1 MARSERRR
9 RLVRR
14 NSIPLAA
21 HGLIEY
27 GAGVLFI
34 AAPFLFD
41 FETDGPTV
49 LAALIGA
56 GLLVLAVAT
65 DSPTGLVAGIPIDS
79 HVVVDYVLGL
89 FLIGAPF
96 LFGFTDDTPAF
107 AFFVVLGVV
116 HLFVTVTTR
125 FRNATHPG

>member
-1 MARSERRR
+1 MARSERR

-14 NSIPLAA
+14 NSLPLAA

-34 AAPFLFD
+34 ASPFLFN
-41 FETDGPTV
+41 FETDGPKV

-56 GLLVLAVAT
+56 GLLVLAVAS
-65 DSPTGLVAGIPIDS
+65 DSPTGLFAGIPVAS
-79 HVVVDYVLGL
+79 HVVVDYVLGI

-96 LFGFTDDTPAF
+96 LFSFTDDTPAF
-107 AFFVVLGVV
+107 AFFVLAGVAY
-116 HLFVTVTTR
+116 LFVSVITR
-125 FRNATHPG
+125 YRPPPRTD